1 MLCIHIM
8 TESDAFQMAG
18 YSVDIVVQIM
28 LLSLKVR
35 KRIKSVA
42 LTEQEKAER
51 PFTVQE
57 AADFLKVHINT
68 VKRWIK
74 EGRIK
79 AVKIDRHWRI
89 RRSEIDRV
97 LGEE

>member
-1 MLCIHIM
+1 
-8 TESDAFQMAG
+8 
-18 YSVDIVVQIM
+18 
-28 LLSLKVR
+28 
-35 KRIKSVA
+35 VA

-51 PFTVQE
+51 HFTVQE

>member
-1 MLCIHIM
+1 M
-8 TESDAFQMAG
+8 T
-18 YSVDIVVQIM
+18 
-28 LLSLKVR
+28 
-35 KRIKSVA
+35 

-57 AADFLKVHINT
+57 TAEFLKVHINT

-89 RRSEIDRV
+89 RRSEIDRI
-97 LGEE
+97 LDGE